1 MKTAT
6 TLAAI
11 SIGVSGCASQGW
23 VPDSISGYPFDEV
36 TSRVILYQL
45 ADEKCELQGKL
56 TAMPVDRELEIVGEM
71 YGDYESEKALG
82 SLEVRVAGVT
92 VIGSSLKKSQ
102 NVLPDGRV
110 VAARR
115 LWIKSNEIAQVSA
128 KGNVKGGRCVDM
140 RVRVRDSLPT
150 ALARSSD

>member
-1 MKTAT
+1 MKAVR
-6 TLAAI
+6 TLAVI
-11 SIGVSGCASQGW
+11 SIGLAGCASEGW
-23 VPDSISGYPFDEV
+23 VPDSMSGYSFDEV

-71 YGDYESEKALG
+71 YGDYRTEEALG

-92 VIGSSLKKSQ
+92 VIGSSLQKSQ
-102 NVLPDGRV
+102 NVLSDGRM

-128 KGNVKGGRCVDM
+128 KGNVKGGKCVDL
-140 RVRVRDSLPT
+140 RVKVRDSLPI
-150 ALARSSD
+150 AVARSTR